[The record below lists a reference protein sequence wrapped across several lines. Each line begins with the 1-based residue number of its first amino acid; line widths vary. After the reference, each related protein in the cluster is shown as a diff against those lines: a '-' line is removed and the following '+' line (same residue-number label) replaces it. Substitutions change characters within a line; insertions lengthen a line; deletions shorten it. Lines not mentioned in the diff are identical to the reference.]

1 MSIAAILLA
10 IAIPSFGY
18 VTSANRMS
26 GQINDL
32 LADMQFARAEA
43 VKEGTDVVVCSSAT
57 GTGCSGAATWQT
69 GWIVFSD
76 PDRNG
81 TFEAGVTGETI
92 LRIHGALTGNDTLQ
106 PQDNTTSAVQFNR
119 DGFAVA
125 LPGGAL
131 FQLHNPSNNTA
142 LTRCLQ
148 VSLVGS
154 ISTMAHGGNCT

>member
-18 VTSANRMS
+18 VTRSNRMS

-32 LADMQFARAEA
+32 LADMQFARTEA
-43 VKEGTDVVVCSSAT
+43 IKEGTDVVVCSSAT

-81 TFEAGVTGETI
+81 TFEAGETI
-92 LRIHGALTGNDTLQ
+92 LRIHSALSGNDTLQ
-106 PQDNTTSAVQFNR
+106 PQDGTTSAIQFNR

-131 FQLHNPSNNTA
+131 FKLHDPLSNTA

-148 VSLVGS
+148 VTLLGSL
-154 ISTMAHGGNCT
+154 STMPYGGTCT